1 MTPAAGTQASARRW
15 QALLLALVG
24 LSILVA
30 LHQAFFLPWSLT
42 PAPFVIQDDARQ
54 FLAWMPRLSGA
65 PVVEGDIIGAYW
77 QDVAPRPYALLYAV
91 AERLGLDPL
100 LLHRLLP
107 VPLLLLAAVFAW
119 RVALRLTGAPF
130 PAFVAAA
137 FLMAFLVHEDS
148 IFSATPRAFSMPL
161 FLVFLDALQRG
172 HRAVSVMV
180 LGVLAGIYP
189 TTAIIG
195 FTMLG
200 LSFLR
205 VRPRPGID
213 LSLPAVATVGAAAA
227 AIVASALLL
236 GPSAGDWGPTLRLSE
251 ARTMPNL
258 MEPEGRST
266 IVGSGGRIGW
276 ICNQRMGFVPENVPC
291 WPSLPWAP
299 VPNIL
304 LLLPLLFLAV
314 GAARGSPRLDPVGN
328 NRIYLWALAA
338 ALIWYP
344 VAIALAFQLHLPSR
358 YTQRILGPLE
368 WLAIGQILG
377 LWLAAERRRIGR
389 VVLGVLLL
397 ALFLTPLPGY
407 QRPAD
412 PDAIRLL
419 SGLPPDARLSGL
431 SQELDFLPALLGRP
445 VLATV
450 EHAIPFHRGYA
461 EQMEGRL
468 AISLAALAS
477 ADPAALDAFLEVT
490 GTDMLVVDRALLE
503 EGRLWRGYAG
513 VLPRE
518 AAEAEAAFAARTTA
532 LQAVAADCAQ
542 PGTGALLLLDAGCLR
557 LRLSSRA
564 PFGPASSR

>member
-1 MTPAAGTQASARRW
+1 VSSLFPRRPAARL
-15 QALLLALVG
+15 QALLFALVG

-42 PAPFVIQDDARQ
+42 PAAFVIQDDARQ

-65 PVVEGDIIGAYW
+65 PVVQGDIIGEYW

-91 AERLGLDPL
+91 AERAGLDPL
-100 LLHRLLP
+100 LFHRLLP
-107 VPLLLLAAVFAW
+107 VPLLLLATLFAW

-137 FLMAFLVHEDS
+137 LLMAFLVHEDS

-161 FLVFLDALQRG
+161 FLVFLDALLRC
-172 HRAVSVMV
+172 HRALCVAM

-189 TTAIIG
+189 TTAIVG

-205 VRPRPGID
+205 LRPRPAID
-213 LSLPAVATVGAAAA
+213 LSLPAVATVGSAAA
-227 AIVASALLL
+227 AILASAVLL
-236 GPSAGDWGPTLRLSE
+236 GPSAGDWGPTLGLQE

-266 IVGSGGRIGW
+266 LVNASGRIGW
-276 ICNQRMGFVPENVPC
+276 VCNQRMGFVPENVPC
-291 WPSLPWAP
+291 WPNLPWAP
-299 VPNIL
+299 LPNIL
-304 LLLPLLFLAV
+304 LLVPLILLAV
-314 GAARGSPRLDPVGN
+314 GAARGSPRFDPEGQ
-328 NRIYLWALAA
+328 NRIYLWALLA

-344 VAIALAFQLHLPSR
+344 IAIALAFQLHLPSR

-368 WLAIGQILG
+368 WLAIGQMLG
-377 LWLAAERRRIGR
+377 LWLAAKGGRTGRI
-389 VVLGVLLL
+389 VLGAALL

-412 PDAIRLL
+412 PAALRIL
-419 SGLPPDARLSGL
+419 GQLPPDARLSGL
-431 SQELDFLPALLGRP
+431 SEELDFLPALIGRP

-468 AISLAALAS
+468 AISLAALSS
-477 ADPAALDAFLEVT
+477 ADPAALDAFLDVT
-490 GTDMLVVDRALLE
+490 DTDILVVDRALVE

-518 AAEAEAAFAARTTA
+518 AAEAEAAFAARATA
-532 LQAVAADCAQ
+532 LQAVAPGCAR
-542 PGTGALLLLDAGCLR
+542 PGTGSVLLLDAGCLR
-557 LRLSSRA
+557 LQLSSRA